1 MFKILAALLAVMA
14 IVYSNCAPAEERE
27 VEEEGQT
34 DQIFYDIFSS
44 CRNSSDCAS
53 RLISVLKDTVNFPLS
68 SHLENSCVSFLIFHF
83 FFYQFGICYFMQLHS
98 MPIQLALQLFTYSLN
113 IDFHLNTL

>member
-44 CRNSSDCAS
+44 CSNSSDCAS
-53 RLISVLKDTVNFPLS
+53 RLIYKT
-68 SHLENSCVSFLIFHF
+68 CR
-83 FFYQFGICYFMQLHS
+83 QW
-98 MPIQLALQLFTYSLN
+98 PIVGYKCSLF
-113 IDFHLNTL
+113 